1 MANNENDKSGLYS
14 LSGFAYQIKV
24 FFYYAMLLKDE
35 HSSIEFE
42 SLDDIAIKNIDKF
55 DNYDTTFASKIKD
68 KNTTYQI
75 IQVKYTKI
83 TEKKTKDVILR
94 WLLALKANSN
104 IKSFILFTDEKYSN
118 QNFINDISAKELYR
132 YVLSSK
138 KEKSNSIKSKIKTLF
153 FTQGT
158 YRDFYKLLKEIK
170 DKVNFISNNEIDD
183 DIKSVASNHFKRN
196 AVPEVIYCARLVS
209 ALKDI
214 THNIME
220 KVLSRNSY
228 SLNLTELNKIEEKII
243 QDTNETMPI
252 PLTYAEFKKVNSID
266 IDSYTNKREY
276 KQLQHCELPLTGIK
290 RNLQQCCYYVDF
302 RHRILAM
309 GNPEKIANIELQS
322 YENFERVQETLA
334 YNNNDTPRNRLDE
347 TQKLRNEI
355 VSTPELSLG
364 TYIYLTKEKEIVGEN
379 QISWKDDD
387 E

>member
-1 MANNENDKSGLYS
+1 MADNENDKSGLYS

-24 FFYYAMLLKDE
+24 FFYYAMQLKDE
-35 HSSIEFE
+35 NSFIEFE
-42 SLDDIAIKNIDKF
+42 SLDDIAIKNIEKF
-55 DNYDTTFASKIKD
+55 DNYDTTFISKIKNE
-68 KNTTYQI
+68 NTSYQI

-83 TEKKTKDVILR
+83 TKKKTKDLMLR
-94 WLLALKANSN
+94 WMLALKKHSN
-104 IKSFILFTDEKYSN
+104 IKKFMLFTDEKYSN
-118 QNFINDISAKELYR
+118 ENFINEISAKELYR
-132 YVLSSK
+132 YAINSK

-153 FTQGT
+153 FTRGT
-158 YRDFYKLLKEIK
+158 YRDFYKLLKKIK
-170 DKVNFISNNEIDD
+170 DSVYFISKNEIDD
-183 DIKSVASNHFKRN
+183 SIKSVASNHFKRN
-196 AVPEVIYCARLVS
+196 AVPEVIYCARLAS

-214 THNIME
+214 THNIM
-220 KVLSRNSY
+220 KNVLLGKSY
-228 SLNLTELNKIEEKII
+228 SINLAELNKIEEKII

-252 PLTYAEFKKVNSID
+252 PLTYAEFRKVNSID
-266 IDSYTNKREY
+266 IDSYTNNREY

-309 GNPEKIANIELQS
+309 GNHEKIANIELQS

-347 TQKLRNEI
+347 TQKIRNEI

-379 QISWKDDD
+379 QISWKDED

>member
-1 MANNENDKSGLYS
+1 MADNENDKSGLYS

-158 YRDFYKLLKEIK
+158 YRDFYKLLKKIK
-170 DKVNFISNNEIDD
+170 DNVYFISNNEIDD
-183 DIKSVASNHFKRN
+183 NIKSIASNHFKRN

-252 PLTYAEFKKVNSID
+252 PLSYAEFKKVNAID

-302 RHRILAM
+302 RHRILAI
-309 GNPEKIANIELQS
+309 GNHEKIANIELQS
-322 YENFERVQETLA
+322 YENFERVQETLS

-347 TQKLRNEI
+347 TQKIKNEI
-355 VSTPELSLG
+355 VSTKELSLG

-379 QISWKDDD
+379 QISWKDED